1 MAVAVLG
8 AGGPPADTGWTVSS
22 IVSDGLGTNVIK
34 DLVVVPLVTATIGW
48 AAAAATAR
56 IRPRLAASVVPVP
69 FTAAGPAG
77 EASRSPVTTPHEA
90 GPAVRVRSWRR
101 TAWLLLRCAAV
112 APAGFPAA
120 PTGASG

>member
-56 IRPRLAASVVPVP
+56 VRPRPAASIVPVP
-69 FTAAGPAG
+69 FTAARPAG
-77 EASRSPVTTPHEA
+77 RATWWPAAPPHAARPPGPV
-90 GPAVRVRSWRR
+90 RNWRR
-101 TAWLLLRCAAV
+101 TARPLQLGPGVGATVGR
-112 APAGFPAA
+112 AA
-120 PTGASG
+120 PRPGG